1 MATILGSDLMVFVD
15 NKPIAFSTSAKIS
28 VNANAEDIS
37 SKDSGL
43 WEESLIT
50 KFSWTVSTDALYS
63 IDGASTGN
71 SDLSEL
77 WTSFVGKTKVSVA
90 FAVKDGT
97 SPNWTKKTGSKAFTG
112 SGYIVK
118 LDANADQKGVAN
130 YSIEIKGDGEL
141 QLATVS

>member
-37 SKDSGL
+37 SKDSGK

-50 KFSWTVSTDALYS
+50 KYGWIVSADALFS
-63 IDGASTGN
+63 IDGAGTGN

-77 WTSFVGKTKVSVA
+77 WTPFVNATKVTVA
-90 FAVKDGT
+90 FAIKDGT
-97 SPNWTKKTGSKAFTG
+97 SPNWTKKTGTKAFSG
-112 SGYIVK
+112 SGYITK
-118 LDANADQKGVAN
+118 LDANADQKGVAT

-141 QLATVS
+141 QLATVA